1 MMLKMIKLLFLSLFL
16 IIILLFSFLY
26 SGIKIDSFSFANI
39 LISQFYIKMDKKLI
53 LNIENIEL
61 KSKKTETTSSF
72 DELKKDLESLPMI
85 LKLFQKID
93 IERLKIAD
101 NEFKIILD
109 EDTLYLDNKFVNI
122 SSKIDISSSQV
133 TFDLNSL
140 YLKDV
145 ELLFDGKI
153 KVDYFN
159 EKMDYFGKFYYQD
172 IQSNINV
179 EMTKKLAKFY
189 LVSEPFKSLKFL
201 KKIVTLAPEAE
212 AWMYDNVEGDIKLQ
226 DFYGEFDLE
235 KNELVFDSLRGNAQ
249 IEAAKIRFHKDVDV
263 VNTKSLD
270 ISFEKDSLAFKLI
283 EPTFKDKSLDGS
295 FVTIH
300 NLTSEKLGEVE
311 VFIKANTLLDKD
323 ILDILKAYDINL
335 PLVQTKGN
343 TDASL
348 QMIFPYEASK
358 PMITK
363 GVFLL
368 SDADILINKFGF
380 SSKSAEVLLND
391 SMIEIKNADF
401 KHKNMIDA
409 LVNINLD
416 TKTLKSEGSVDI
428 KSFLIAKEN
437 KEEIV
442 NVKNKTSVIS
452 MDFNNEV
459 NIELKDLET
468 TVKVS
473 DLIYVDIK
481 NLSKIYPYSKLLKDI
496 SIKDGDISL
505 TIKDDK
511 NISFTSNVKGLEFPI
526 EKDGKL
532 LDSLNIKGLIED
544 KKISISSDDE
554 KLKVEVKDQINIYLK
569 DLDVVIDS
577 KKVSSSSKTNMNIFL
592 DNSKL
597 KIDDSVYELKN
608 AKVNIKKDE
617 IDFNAFVINLDIPL
631 KKNDKKVQ
639 ELTLEGT
646 YTKNVTKLN
655 TKNKDLI
662 LELKKDLTTLK
673 IDGYDVLYSTEST
686 EEEDQKEED
695 INVDIIGK
703 NSNIF
708 INEKYKFLADNF
720 DISVRADKSKYI
732 HIQYKKTDIT
742 IKKSKDEKIDIFSND
757 INDEF
762 VNAIFGEKMFEGGN
776 LLLLANGDINNL
788 SGKVL
793 IKDSNIANIGILS
806 NLLLF
811 IQTSPA
817 LINPFLAI
825 PSVVGMATSS
835 GFNLTA
841 YKIINGSIEFNYS
854 KEKEL
859 LDITKLVTVGNG
871 IDFDGKGKV
880 NLNDMTL
887 TSDIKLVFLKDYST
901 IVGAIPVVNFVLL
914 GDNNR
919 VETKVNVFGDLANP
933 KISTNLT
940 KDAFSVPMNI
950 VKRILTSPGAL
961 LDFVTGKETEEEIE
975 NKENM
980 INKPLQ

>member
-1 MMLKMIKLLFLSLFL
+1 
-16 IIILLFSFLY
+16 
-26 SGIKIDSFSFANI
+26 
-39 LISQFYIKMDKKLI
+39 MDKKLI

-61 KSKKTETTSSF
+61 KSKETKSTSSF
-72 DELKKDLESLPMI
+72 DELKRDLESLPMI

-93 IERLKIAD
+93 IERLKVGD

-122 SSKIDISSSQV
+122 SSKMDISSKQV
-133 TFDLNSL
+133 SFDLYSL

-159 EKMDYFGKFYYQD
+159 EKMNYFGNFYYQD

-179 EMTKKLAKFY
+179 EMTKELAKFY
-189 LVSEPFKSLKFL
+189 LASESFKSLKFL
-201 KKIVTLAPEAE
+201 KKFITLPPAAE
-212 AWMYDNVEGDIKLQ
+212 EWMYDNVEGNIKLQ
-226 DFYGEFDLE
+226 NFYGEFDLE
-235 KNELVFDSLRGNAQ
+235 KNELVYDSLRGNAQ

-263 VNTKSLD
+263 INTKNLD
-270 ISFEKDSLAFKLI
+270 ITFENDSLGFKLI

-295 FVTIH
+295 FVMIH
-300 NLTSEKLGEVE
+300 NLTSSQLGEVE
-311 VFIKANTLLDKD
+311 VNIKANTKLDKD
-323 ILDILKAYDINL
+323 ILGILKAYDINL
-335 PLVQTKGN
+335 PLVQNSGN

-348 QMIFPYEASK
+348 QMIFPYEEDK

-368 SDADILINKFGF
+368 TDADILINKFAF

-401 KHKNMIDA
+401 KYKDMIDA
-409 LVNINLD
+409 IVNINLD
-416 TKTLKSEGSVDI
+416 TKTLKSEGLVDI

-442 NVKNKTSVIS
+442 NIKNKTSAIS

-468 TVKVS
+468 SVKVS
-473 DLIYVDIK
+473 DLIYVDVK

-496 SIKDGDISL
+496 SIKDGNISL
-505 TIKDDK
+505 SVKDDK
-511 NISFTSNVKGLEFPI
+511 NINFIANIKGLEFPI
-526 EKDGKL
+526 QKDDKL
-532 LDSLNIKGLIED
+532 IESLNIKGSIED
-544 KKISISSDDE
+544 KKILISSEDE
-554 KLKVEVKDQINIYLK
+554 KLKVEVNEQVNIYLK
-569 DLDVVIDS
+569 DLDVLIDT
-577 KKVSSSSKTNMNIFL
+577 KKVNTSSKTSMNIFL

-597 KIDDSVYELKN
+597 KIDESVYELKN

-617 IDFNAFVINLDIPL
+617 IAFNAYVVNLDIPL
-631 KKNDKKVQ
+631 KKNDKKVD
-639 ELTLEGT
+639 ELSLEGT
-646 YTKNVTKLN
+646 YSNNLTTLY

-662 LELKKDLTTLK
+662 IELNKDFTKLK
-673 IDGYDVLYSTEST
+673 IDGYDVLYSTANK
-686 EEEDQKEED
+686 EDEDKDKKEDDRNID
-695 INVDIIGK
+695 ILGK

-708 INEKYKFLADNF
+708 INEKYKFLADNYE
-720 DISVRADKSKYI
+720 ISVRADKSKYI
-732 HIQYKKTDIT
+732 HLQYKKIDIT
-742 IKKSKDEKIDIFSND
+742 MNQSKDEKIDIFSNE

-762 VNAIFGEKMFEGGN
+762 VNAIFDKKIFEGGN
-776 LLLLANGDINNL
+776 ILLLANGDINNL
-788 SGKVL
+788 EGKMI
-793 IKDSNIANIGILS
+793 IKDSNIDDLAILN
-806 NLLLF
+806 NLLIF
-811 IQTSPA
+811 IHTSPA

-825 PSVVGMATSS
+825 PSVVGMATNS

-859 LDITKLVTVGNG
+859 LDIKKLVTVGNG

-880 NLNDMTL
+880 NLNDMTI
-887 TSDIKLVFLKDYST
+887 TSDIKLIFLKDYSK

-919 VETKVNVFGDLANP
+919 VETQVNVFGDLDNP

-940 KDAFSVPMNI
+940 KDAFSVPLNI
-950 VKRILTSPGAL
+950 VKRILTSPSAL
-961 LDFVTGKETEEEIE
+961 LDFVTGKETEEEKE
-975 NKENM
+975 DKENM
-980 INKPLQ
+980 INKPLE

>member
-1 MMLKMIKLLFLSLFL
+1 
-16 IIILLFSFLY
+16 
-26 SGIKIDSFSFANI
+26 
-39 LISQFYIKMDKKLI
+39 MDKKLI

-61 KSKKTETTSSF
+61 KSEKTKTSSSF
-72 DELKKDLESLPMI
+72 EDLKKDLESLPMI
-85 LKLFQKID
+85 LNLFQKID
-93 IERLKIAD
+93 IERLKVGD

-122 SSKIDISSSQV
+122 SSKIDISSKQV
-133 TFDLNSL
+133 SFDLYSL
-140 YLKDV
+140 YLKDI
-145 ELLFDGKI
+145 ELLLDGKI

-159 EKMDYFGKFYYQD
+159 EKIDYFGKFYYQD
-172 IQSNINV
+172 IESHINV
-179 EMTKKLAKFY
+179 EITKKLAKFY
-189 LVSEPFKSLKFL
+189 LTSEPFKSLKFL
-201 KKIVTLAPEAE
+201 KKFVKLDSEAE
-212 AWMYDNVEGDIKLQ
+212 SWMYDNVEGNIKLQ
-226 DFYGEFDLE
+226 NFYGEFDLE
-235 KNELVFDSLRGNAQ
+235 KNELIFDSLRGNAQ
-249 IEAAKIRFHKDVDV
+249 IEEAKIRFHKDVDV
-263 VNTKSLD
+263 VNTKNLD
-270 ISFEKDSLAFKLI
+270 ITFENDSLGFKLI

-295 FVTIH
+295 SVIIH
-300 NLTSEKLGEVE
+300 NLTSEQLGEVE
-311 VFIKANTLLDKD
+311 VNIKANTKLDKD
-323 ILDILKAYDINL
+323 ILDILKAYNINL

-368 SDADILINKFGF
+368 TDADILINKFAF

-401 KHKNMIDA
+401 KHKDMIDA

-416 TKTLKSEGSVDI
+416 TKTLKSEGFVDI
-428 KSFLIAKEN
+428 KSFLIEKEN

-442 NVKNKTSVIS
+442 NIKNQNSAIS
-452 MDFNNEV
+452 MDFSKDV

-468 TVKVS
+468 SVKVA
-473 DLIYVDIK
+473 DFIYVDIK
-481 NLSKIYPYSKLLKDI
+481 NLSKIYPHSKLLKDI

-511 NISFTSNVKGLEFPI
+511 NISFTSNIKGLEFPI
-526 EKDGKL
+526 ENDGKL
-532 LDSLNIKGLIED
+532 VDSLSIKGSIED
-544 KKISISSDDE
+544 KKILISSDDE
-554 KLKVEVKDQINIYLK
+554 KLKVEVKDQVNIYLK
-569 DLDVVIDS
+569 DLDVVIDT
-577 KKVSSSSKTNMNIFL
+577 KKASSSSKTNMNIFL

-597 KIDDSVYELKN
+597 KIDDSVYELEN

-617 IDFNAFVINLDIPL
+617 IAFNAFVINLDIPL

-639 ELTLEGT
+639 ELALEGT
-646 YTKNVTKLN
+646 YTKNLTKLN

-673 IDGYDVLYSTEST
+673 IDGYDVLYSTET
-686 EEEDQKEED
+686 NEDETNEKEED
-695 INVDIIGK
+695 EINIDIIGK

-708 INEKYKFLADNF
+708 INEKYKFLAENF

-788 SGKVL
+788 NGKL
-793 IKDSNIANIGILS
+793 MIKDSNIANIGILS

-871 IDFDGKGKV
+871 IDFDGKGKI

-887 TSDIKLVFLKDYST
+887 TSDIKLVFLKDYSK

-961 LDFVTGKETEEEIE
+961 LDFVTGKETEEEIQ

-980 INKPLQ
+980 INKPLE

>member
-1 MMLKMIKLLFLSLFL
+1 
-16 IIILLFSFLY
+16 
-26 SGIKIDSFSFANI
+26 
-39 LISQFYIKMDKKLI
+39 MDKKLI

-61 KSKKTETTSSF
+61 KSKETKSTSSF
-72 DELKKDLESLPMI
+72 DELKRDLESLPMI

-93 IERLKIAD
+93 IERLKVGD

-122 SSKIDISSSQV
+122 SSKMDISSKQV
-133 TFDLNSL
+133 SFDLYSL

-159 EKMDYFGKFYYQD
+159 EKMNYFGNFYYQD

-179 EMTKKLAKFY
+179 EMTKELAKFY
-189 LVSEPFKSLKFL
+189 LASESFKSLKFL
-201 KKIVTLAPEAE
+201 KKFITLPPAAE
-212 AWMYDNVEGDIKLQ
+212 EWMYDNVEGNIKLQ
-226 DFYGEFDLE
+226 NFYGEFDLE
-235 KNELVFDSLRGNAQ
+235 KNELVYDSLRGNAQ

-263 VNTKSLD
+263 INTKNLD
-270 ISFEKDSLAFKLI
+270 ITFENDSLGFKLI

-295 FVTIH
+295 FVMIH
-300 NLTSEKLGEVE
+300 NLTSSQLGEVE
-311 VFIKANTLLDKD
+311 VNIKANTKLDKD
-323 ILDILKAYDINL
+323 ILGILKAYDINL
-335 PLVQTKGN
+335 PLVQNSGN

-348 QMIFPYEASK
+348 QMIFPYEEDK

-368 SDADILINKFGF
+368 TDADILINKFAF

-695 INVDIIGK
+695 INVDITGK

-732 HIQYKKTDIT
+732 HIKYKKTDIT

>member
-1 MMLKMIKLLFLSLFL
+1 
-16 IIILLFSFLY
+16 
-26 SGIKIDSFSFANI
+26 
-39 LISQFYIKMDKKLI
+39 MDKKLI

-61 KSKKTETTSSF
+61 KSGKTETKSSF
-72 DELKKDLESLPMI
+72 DELKKDLETLPVI

-122 SSKIDISSSQV
+122 SSKIDISSKQV

-159 EKMDYFGKFYYQD
+159 EKMDYFGNFYYQD
-172 IQSNINV
+172 IQSHINV

-201 KKIVTLAPEAE
+201 KKFVTLAPEAE

-235 KNELVFDSLRGNAQ
+235 KNELLFDSLRGNAQ

-270 ISFEKDSLAFKLI
+270 ITFEKDSLGFKLI
-283 EPTFKDKSLDGS
+283 EPTFKDKSLEGS
-295 FVTIH
+295 SVMIH
-300 NLTSEKLGEVE
+300 NLTSEALGEVE
-311 VFIKANTLLDKD
+311 VNIKANTKLDKD
-323 ILDILKAYDINL
+323 ILDILKAYEINL

-348 QMIFPYEASK
+348 QMIFPYEISK

-363 GVFLL
+363 GIFLL
-368 SDADILINKFGF
+368 SDADILINKFAF
-380 SSKSAEVLLND
+380 SSKSAEVFLND

-442 NVKNKTSVIS
+442 NIKNKTSAIA
-452 MDFNNEV
+452 MDFNTEV

-481 NLSKIYPYSKLLKDI
+481 SLSKIYPYSKLLKDI

-526 EKDGKL
+526 ENDGKL
-532 LDSLNIKGLIED
+532 VDSLSIKGLIED
-544 KKISISSDDE
+544 KKISISSDDN
-554 KLKVEVKDQINIYLK
+554 KLKVEVKDQVNIYLK
-569 DLDVVIDS
+569 DLDVVIDT
-577 KKVSSSSKTNMNIFL
+577 KKASTSSKTSMNIFL

-597 KIDDSVYELKN
+597 KIDDSVYQIKN

-617 IDFNAFVINLDIPL
+617 IAFNAFVINLDIPL
-631 KKNDKKVQ
+631 KKNDKKIE
-639 ELTLEGT
+639 ELALEGT
-646 YTKNVTKLN
+646 STKNLTTLY

-673 IDGYDVLYSTEST
+673 VDGYDVLYTTETNES
-686 EEEDQKEED
+686 EDKDKKEDD
-695 INVDIIGK
+695 INVDISGK

-742 IKKSKDEKIDIFSND
+742 FKQSKDEKIDIFSSD

-762 VNAIFGEKMFEGGN
+762 VNAIFGKKIFEGGSI
-776 LLLLANGDINNL
+776 LLLGNGDINNL
-788 SGKVL
+788 NGKL
-793 IKDSNIANIGILS
+793 MIKDSNVDDLAILS
-806 NLLLF
+806 NLLIF

-825 PSVVGMATSS
+825 PSVVGMASS
-835 GFNLTA
+835 GFNLTS
-841 YKIINGSIEFNYS
+841 YKIINGSVEFNYS

-859 LDITKLVTVGNG
+859 LDIKKLVTVGNG

-887 TSDIKLVFLKDYST
+887 TSDIKLVFLKDYSK

-919 VETKVNVFGDLANP
+919 VETRVNVFGDLDNP

-940 KDAFSVPMNI
+940 KDAFSVPLNI

-961 LDFVTGKETEEEIE
+961 LDFVTGKESEEEKQD
-975 NKENM
+975 KENM
-980 INKPLQ
+980 INKPLE

>member
-1 MMLKMIKLLFLSLFL
+1 
-16 IIILLFSFLY
+16 
-26 SGIKIDSFSFANI
+26 
-39 LISQFYIKMDKKLI
+39 MDKKLI

-159 EKMDYFGKFYYQD
+159 EKMDYFGNFYYQD
-172 IQSNINV
+172 IQSHINV

-311 VFIKANTLLDKD
+311 VFIKANTKLDKD

-437 KEEIV
+437 KEEII
-442 NVKNKTSVIS
+442 NVKNKTSAIS

-481 NLSKIYPYSKLLKDI
+481 NLSKVYPYSKLLKDI

-554 KLKVEVKDQINIYLK
+554 KLEVEVKDQINIYLK

-639 ELTLEGT
+639 ELSLEGT

-686 EEEDQKEED
+686 EEEDKKEENINID
-695 INVDIIGK
+695 ITGK

-788 SGKVL
+788 SGKVM

-887 TSDIKLVFLKDYST
+887 TSDIKLVFLKDYSK

-980 INKPLQ
+980 INKPLE